1 MKKFVLL
8 IISII
13 LLLSFSSCDGNAG
26 SDLDTAISAADT
38 TDNATESE
46 GEDSTVSFDTEDPST
61 ELPATEPFVTEPPLT
76 EPPVT
81 ESPITEPPATE
92 PPHIHQYTETV
103 TLPTCTTQG
112 TAHYVCSC
120 GDEFYERRGLPIG
133 HGYQAVITAPTCTS
147 EGYTTYTCSCG
158 DSYIGDKTPKIAHSY
173 QQSRIEPTCIS
184 VGNDIYTCVCGDSYV
199 AREISKTNHTWGKWE
214 TLSAGNCTSEEYS
227 RITCTGCGI
236 YFEAY
241 TGQRHSYNAD
251 CTCTACGKTYSKNL
265 EFVSVDGG
273 YGVKAGKN
281 FDQVA
286 IIPETYN
293 GLPVVMIADQGFF
306 SRYNYTELVLPDTVI
321 TIDMAALG
329 YLKLGA
335 FNFPK
340 NLKDI
345 GVSAF
350 TYCSLGAQTTVPA
363 TVVRISAHPFDNC
376 EALEEIR
383 VEAEN
388 EHYYAE
394 DGVLYSREGELIQ
407 YPTEKK
413 GSAYAIP
420 EGTEKIGLYAMANNS
435 NLVSITFP
443 STLKTVENYAFSD
456 AAALK
461 EAILPQSLDILGIGV
476 FYGCVSLER
485 VYLPS
490 GLKMITNSTFYGCS
504 SLNTVTVGKDVKSIG
519 KWAFRNCYS
528 LVRIDYLGTVEE
540 WNAIAKGEG
549 WDMNTG
555 AYTVYC
561 SDGQISK

>member
-1 MKKFVLL
+1 MKKFVLFV
-8 IISII
+8 IIII
-13 LLLSFSSCDGNAG
+13 LLLSFSSCGENAG
-26 SDLDTAISAADT
+26 GELDTALPFADT
-38 TDNATESE
+38 TDNSSHLGA
-46 GEDSTVSFDTEDPST
+46 EDSTVSLDTEAPVTDLPKTEEPAT
-61 ELPATEPFVTEPPLT
+61 ELPATEL
-76 EPPVT
+76 
-81 ESPITEPPATE
+81 PITEPP
-92 PPHIHQYTETV
+92 HVHQYIETITE
-103 TLPTCTTQG
+103 PTCTEAG
-112 TAHYVCSC
+112 VAHYLCAC
-120 GDEFYERRGLPIG
+120 GDEFYERRGMPKDHRYEASI
-133 HGYQAVITAPTCTS
+133 IAPTCIS
-147 EGYTTYTCSCG
+147 EGYTTYTCFCG
-158 DSYIGDKTPKIAHSY
+158 DSYVGDITAKTAHSY
-173 QQSRIEPTCIS
+173 RQRRIEPTCTA
-184 VGNDIYTCVCGDSYV
+184 VGMDIYTCICGDSFIG
-199 AREISKTNHTWGKWE
+199 REISKTNHTWGKWE
-214 TLSAGNCTSEEYS
+214 TLSAGNCSTEEYS
-227 RITCTGCGI
+227 RIACTVCGI
-236 YFEAY
+236 CFEAY
-241 TGQRHSYNAD
+241 TGQRHSYNGD
-251 CTCTACGKTYSKNL
+251 RTCTSCGKTYSKNL

-335 FNFPK
+335 FNFPN

-345 GVSAF
+345 GASAF
-350 TYCSLGAQTTVPA
+350 TYCSLGAQITVPA

-413 GSAYAIP
+413 DSAYAIP

-461 EAILPQSLDILGIGV
+461 EAILPQSLDILGIGA

-519 KWAFRNCYS
+519 KWSFRNCYS

-540 WNAIAKGEG
+540 WNAIEKGEG